1 MKNLFKVGLLVVLGG
16 AFLYAN
22 GAKVDI
28 KKAVVIEIKK
38 GYSKEYIKKVEA
50 NAKGRK
56 GIVFVANPNF
66 NCKDAGFN
74 KRDLFSSGTMYGTLR
89 KDGALNISGVGDFK
103 AYSYKKYIK
112 GERRCTETNY
122 TKKYNENKF
131 GKYSYALVVQEFL
144 D

>member
-1 MKNLFKVGLLVVLGG
+1 MKNLFKVGLALLLGG
-16 AFLYAN
+16 AFLYAK

-28 KKAVVIEIKK
+28 KTAVVIEIKK

-56 GIVFVANPNF
+56 GVVFVANPNF
-66 NCKDAGFN
+66 NCTDAGFN

-103 AYSYKKYIK
+103 AYSYKNYIK
-112 GERRCTETNY
+112 GERRCKEVNY
-122 TKKYNENKF
+122 TKKYNGNKF
-131 GKYSYALVVQEFL
+131 GKYSYALVVQDFFY
-144 D
+144 